1 MENPPNNNINLEVIE
16 KSFRDIMEKGLGL
29 AMDDE
34 NFKDSPKRFAK
45 SYKEIFAGISN
56 ADNEV
61 HKIFDKSFPTK
72 YQGIVLEKGI
82 TVFSMCPHHF
92 LPIRYEVSIAY
103 IPNGRALGLSK
114 LARIIKL
121 MAKMPCLQE
130 DFTEKIVNE
139 INDHIKPLGVICVV
153 NGAHYCMRMRGIE
166 QKDSWTTTSSVRGV
180 FKTKPEMELKYYNL
194 LNNNTSL

>member
-1 MENPPNNNINLEVIE
+1 MENPSNNKIDKEIIE

-29 AMDDE
+29 DMNDE

-45 SYKEIFAGISN
+45 SYSEIFSGLMDSER
-56 ADNEV
+56 EV
-61 HKIFDKSFPTK
+61 HEILDKSFPTK
-72 YQGIVLEKGI
+72 YNGMVLEKGI

-130 DFTEKIVNE
+130 DFTERIVNE
-139 INDHIKPLGVICVV
+139 IEDHIKPLGVICVV

-180 FKTKPEMELKYYNL
+180 FKTKDEMELKYYNL
-194 LNNNTSL
+194 LNNKPEL